1 MSDFIIATAI
11 FVVSFAVFTAILVY
25 HNTRGGGR

>member
-1 MSDFIIATAI
+1 MSDFIIASGI
-11 FVVSFAVFTAILVY
+11 FITTFAVFTAILVR